1 MIPDLTPRSRHVAF
15 ALLFSIASVSDGLAK
30 TSRPAAEQTAVA
42 EAEDSSSTA
51 SELAAQV
58 SEIAH
63 SSAISRA
70 KKEKR
75 ISTAVRIAVVAA
87 TAYKQKSADVLSVA
101 LELTDAASRA
111 APGFAD
117 IIANAVS
124 FTPALSRIDAAPGQI
139 RNAAYAAAKKPN
151 SPRKTQ
157 AAASAPRKSST
168 HSTRAPETSEV
179 SSGHLARTVP
189 DDEPEPEVPV
199 RHYTAESTLAD
210 EPSVSAK
217 SSPGSGNTAF
227 NITADLS
234 VSHDDNIYLSN
245 LSPVGDTIVAVTPG
259 IAFSF
264 GQNSLAHGS
273 LNYSSAFTHYLNNT
287 SPNVTLGNGAGTFGY
302 DSGTVAI
309 KGDASY
315 QELNQS
321 NNDALVTQQAIYR
334 SNVLGLNASVES
346 HLTAKTSVMS
356 GINYNKTKYK
366 TAGLIGSQET
376 EIPLKF
382 YFETTPKVSLST
394 GFAIRHVNPQNG
406 GERGRDLDYNVGAR
420 GNFTAKLNG
429 EISADYRTR
438 TVGNNPKE
446 NLWGLNGAV
455 HYELTPKTTS
465 SLSILNDFSTSAQGQ
480 SLNNSS
486 YNLSLSSDLTPQ
498 WQLGANL
505 AYRRTQYGP
514 TLFSPTPNPLLI
526 PAQIDRN
533 DKYWAANLQAT
544 YLFRSWLSATA
555 TYSHRLN
562 NSNLTLAE
570 YADNVL
576 SLMVTWRY

>member
-1 MIPDLTPRSRHVAF
+1 MIPDLKSRSRHAAL
-15 ALLFSIASVSDGLAK
+15 ALLFSLASVSEGLAK
-30 TSRPAAEQTAVA
+30 SSRPHTEQTAVA
-42 EAEDSSSTA
+42 EGADDASAS

-58 SEIAH
+58 HEIAH

-75 ISTAVRIAVVAA
+75 ISTAVRVAVVAA
-87 TAYKQKSADVLSVA
+87 TAYKQKPEDVLSVA
-101 LELTDAASRA
+101 LELTDAAARA

-151 SPRKTQ
+151 SPRQ
-157 AAASAPRKSST
+157 AQVATSAPRKSST
-168 HSTRAPETSEV
+168 HSSRTPATSAV
-179 SSGHLARTVP
+179 ASGHVAQTVP
-189 DDEPEPEVPV
+189 DDEPATEVPV
-199 RHYTAESTLAD
+199 HHYTAESTPAD
-210 EPSVSAK
+210 ESPVAVK
-217 SSPGSGNTAF
+217 SSMGSGNTAF
-227 NITADLS
+227 TITADLS

-245 LSPVGDTIVAVTPG
+245 FNPVGDTIVAVTPG
-259 IAFSF
+259 VAFNF

-273 LNYSSAFTHYLNNT
+273 LNYSSAFTHYLNDT
-287 SPNVTLGNGAGTFGY
+287 SPNVTLGDGAGTFGY

-315 QELNQS
+315 RELNQS
-321 NNDALVTQQAIYR
+321 NNDALTTQQAIYR
-334 SNVLGLNASVES
+334 SNVSALSASVET
-346 HLTAKTSVMS
+346 HVTAKTSVMS
-356 GINYNKTKYK
+356 GINYNKTKYL
-366 TAGLIGSQET
+366 TAGLNGSQET
-376 EIPLKF
+376 EIPLKV
-382 YFETTPKVSLST
+382 YYETTPKVSVST
-394 GFAIRHVNPQNG
+394 GFAVRRVNPQNG

-429 EISADYRTR
+429 EITVDYRTR
-438 TVGNNPKE
+438 SVGNNPKE
-446 NLWGLNGAV
+446 NLWGLNGAL

-465 SLSILNDFSTSAQGQ
+465 SLSILNDFSTGAQGQ

-486 YNLSLSSDLTPQ
+486 YNLSLSTDLTPQ

-505 AYRRTQYGP
+505 AYRRTEYGP
-514 TLFSPTPNPLLI
+514 TVFSLSPNPLIVPTLV
-526 PAQIDRN
+526 DRN
-533 DKYWAANLQAT
+533 DKFWAANLQAT

-562 NSNLTLAE
+562 NSNYTLAE

-576 SLMVTWRY
+576 SLMLSWRY